1 MMMIEMKLI
10 KKLLSI
16 FPNFLAV
23 QHSKKCSNGG
33 LTVD

>member
-1 MMMIEMKLI
+1 MMIEMKLI

-23 QHSKKCSNGG
+23 
-33 LTVD
+33 